1 MQTYV
6 FDPVRRGQI
15 MTVPGYY
22 VWCGSIVRTPDG
34 RCHLFLSMWE
44 EKWGFEYGWATHSKI
59 GYAVSDT
66 PDGEYTFCGIVFD
79 GSGQKNAWDR
89 DSVHNP
95 YVLWHDGV
103 FYLYYSGN
111 RGDGTY
117 ASHTAA
123 QRVGVAYTIDPTAGF
138 TRMDKPLLSPREGK
152 FDSGGTTNPSVCRM
166 ADGRFLMIYKCWSY
180 MGAVKKV
187 VIGAAFADA
196 PTGPWER
203 RDTQI
208 FAVDG
213 VPFAAE
219 DPCVYR
225 EGDRLYCI
233 LKDMGTFYVPDI
245 ERSLIRFT
253 SMDGVTWIKAS
264 PLFFHDRTLSFTEY
278 GERTMYRMERPFV
291 YLENDKPRVFFCAI
305 LPEET
310 KEHAYNVHMHI
321 KETEE

>member
-79 GSGQKNAWDR
+79 GSRQKNAWDR

-111 RGDGTY
+111 RGDETAPTLLIPRRSVLALRIRSIRQRGLPGWTSRSCHR
-117 ASHTAA
+117 ARENSTAA
-123 QRVGVAYTIDPTAGF
+123 
-138 TRMDKPLLSPREGK
+138 
-152 FDSGGTTNPSVCRM
+152 
-166 ADGRFLMIYKCWSY
+166 GRQIP
-180 MGAVKKV
+180 
-187 VIGAAFADA
+187 AFAGWR
-196 PTGPWER
+196 T
-203 RDTQI
+203 
-208 FAVDG
+208 DG
-213 VPFAAE
+213 
-219 DPCVYR
+219 
-225 EGDRLYCI
+225 
-233 LKDMGTFYVPDI
+233 
-245 ERSLIRFT
+245 S
-253 SMDGVTWIKAS
+253 
-264 PLFFHDRTLSFTEY
+264 
-278 GERTMYRMERPFV
+278 
-291 YLENDKPRVFFCAI
+291 
-305 LPEET
+305 
-310 KEHAYNVHMHI
+310 
-321 KETEE
+321 